1 MTAAKMLRQFDF
13 TGMHSA
19 MQKWIDDGFLAGA
32 SAIVMHS
39 GAIVDEAYWGLRN
52 REENLPM
59 TSDTICRI
67 YSNTKVITSV
77 AAMTLF
83 EAGKFELDDPIAK
96 YLPQLRQLK
105 VVRKG
110 ATAADDVE
118 DLVSAPTVRQLFCHN
133 AGFSYGW
140 IQESVI
146 DGALLAADVMNPNID
161 LATMVDRLA
170 EVPLAYQPGAR
181 FQYSVST
188 DVLARLVEVWSGAR
202 FSDYLK
208 STILKPLG
216 MHDTDFYVPTQKHAR
231 FAANYVPVDPMDPL
245 KPGLNPAPDSLLGG
259 YLEPRALESGGGGLV
274 GTLRDYTRF
283 IQMIIGN
290 GAAHGVRILRPE
302 TVAMMHANQLPAG
315 VGIQIAGWS
324 MPDTVFG
331 LGFAIKTKPA
341 AGEPDI
347 AIDEYH
353 WGGVAGT
360 HSWIAPRA
368 DIAAIV
374 FTQRL
379 PGFWHPFSHDFKRCV
394 YEAVA

>member
-1 MTAAKMLRQFDF
+1 MAAANISRQFDF
-13 TGMHSA
+13 EAMHAA
-19 MQKWIDDGFLAGA
+19 MQKWVDDGFLAGA
-32 SAIVMHS
+32 SAVVMHR

-59 TSDTICRI
+59 TRDTICRI

-146 DGALLAADVMNPNID
+146 DAALLAADVMNPNID

-208 STILKPLG
+208 STILEPLG
-216 MHDTDFYVPTQKHAR
+216 MRDTDFYVPAQKHAR
-231 FAANYVPVDPMDPL
+231 FAANYVPVDPMDPM

-259 YLEPRALESGGGGLV
+259 YLEPRALESGGAGLV

-283 IQMIIGN
+283 IQMIIGS
-290 GAAHGVRILRPE
+290 GAAHGVRILQPE

-315 VGIQIAGWS
+315 VGIQIADWS

-353 WGGVAGT
+353 WGGIAGT

>member
-1 MTAAKMLRQFDF
+1 
-13 TGMHSA
+13 MHAA
-19 MQKWIDDGFLAGA
+19 MQKWIDDDYLAGA
-32 SAIVMHS
+32 SAVVMHA
-39 GAIVDEAYWGLRN
+39 GEIVDEVYWGLRD

-83 EAGKFELDDPIAK
+83 EAGKFKLDDPIAD

-105 VVRKG
+105 VVRRG
-110 ATAADDVE
+110 ATTADEVE
-118 DLVSAPTVRQLFCHN
+118 DLIAPPTVRQLFCHN

-146 DGALLAADVMNPNID
+146 DSALLAADVLNPGID

-170 EVPLAYQPGAR
+170 GLPLAYQPGAR

-188 DVLARLVEVWSGAR
+188 DVLARLVEVWSGKR

-208 STILKPLG
+208 STILEPLG
-216 MHDTDFYVPTQKHAR
+216 MPDTDFYVPAYKHAR
-231 FAANYVPVDPMDPL
+231 FAANYIPVDPMDPM
-245 KPGLNPAPDSLLGG
+245 KPGLFPAPDALMGS
-259 YLEPRALESGGGGLV
+259 YLEPRALESGGAGLV

-283 IQMIIGN
+283 IQMIIGG

-302 TVAMMHANQLPAG
+302 TVAMMHTNQLPPG
-315 VGIQIAGWS
+315 VGIQIANWE
-324 MPDTVFG
+324 MPGTVFG
-331 LGFAIKTKPA
+331 LGFAIKTQPA
-341 AGEPDI
+341 EGEPDL

-374 FTQRL
+374 FAQRL
-379 PGFWHPFSHDFKRCV
+379 PGFWHPFSHDFKRRV
-394 YEAVA
+394 YQAIA